1 MKNNNN
7 GNGINQTPSDNR
19 NVPTE
24 IESPLPKP
32 ERKEEDNDFTKKGDK
47 NDPMK
52 KEKIDQPAHA
62 PIKEDHD
69 ESNDNY
75 VQEPIAEDTETGDQP
90 GSEDN
95 SYKNEG

>member
-1 MKNNNN
+1 MKNDNN

-52 KEKIDQPAHA
+52 KEKIDQCIDYPCADA
-62 PIKEDHD
+62 GSQVKE
-69 ESNDNY
+69 
-75 VQEPIAEDTETGDQP
+75 Q
-90 GSEDN
+90 
-95 SYKNEG
+95 

>member
-1 MKNNNN
+1 MKTDSN
-7 GNGINQTPSDNR
+7 GNNKNQTPSDNR

-24 IESPLPKP
+24 IESPIPKP

-52 KEKIDQPAHA
+52 KEKIDQPSHA
-62 PIKEDHD
+62 PVKEDHD

-75 VQEPIAEDTETGDQP
+75 IQEPIAEDKETGEQS
-90 GSEDN
+90 GSEGN
-95 SYKNEG
+95 SNTTEG